1 MQDILH
7 VLYFFLI
14 KSNLKKMGLLKSNFQ
29 LQSVAKLVRDTFY
42 PFRNGS
48 SNVLQT
54 SKRENTINDLINA
67 HFQVNASYL
76 LNTISMLLKSY

>member
-1 MQDILH
+1 
-7 VLYFFLI
+7 
-14 KSNLKKMGLLKSNFQ
+14 MGLLKSNFQ

-76 LNTISMLLKSY
+76 LHVNTISMLLKSY